1 MTVVVGAVVGCVAAV
16 GLMLIV
22 RGLVG
27 VMPPVGVYMDRLHQG
42 PTEVVDSW
50 AWFDS
55 AGDELDVSLELLDWS
70 RERWRSHRLMFMV
83 AVSGFVGVFAVLLWL
98 LAVAPLWSVP
108 IAAVCGAVAGW
119 GLAWAHLRE
128 LVADVRLQASATVAV
143 FLTLVQAL
151 MAAGAGPNSAISSA
165 VLAGHGRV
173 FELMRSAVMS
183 AQLSNL
189 DPWSGF
195 GELGERVGIGE
206 LVALSASLRQ
216 ASDGAAVAESLH
228 ARAASLRERD
238 RFDRLAQME
247 AKAESMSFPLV
258 AFSLAFVVLIGY
270 PAVSL
275 LLSV

>member
-1 MTVVVGAVVGCVAAV
+1 MIVLLGAVVGLVAAV

-55 AGDELDVSLELLDWS
+55 AGAELHVALELLDWS
-70 RERWRSHRLMFMV
+70 RERWRSQRLSFTA
-83 AVSGFVGVFAVLLWL
+83 AVGGFGGVFTVLLWL
-98 LAVAPLWSVP
+98 LGAVPLWVAP
-108 IAAVCGAVAGW
+108 IAVVVGAVAGW
-119 GLAWAHLRE
+119 ALALAHLRE

-173 FELMRSAVMS
+173 FALMRTAVMD
-183 AQLSNL
+183 AQLANA

-258 AFSLAFVVLIGY
+258 AFALAFVVLIGY
-270 PAVSL
+270 PAVAL
-275 LLSV
+275 LLSI